1 MEYVGMTSLHSYVK
15 NKSNRKLDEFEVK
28 RFFKELVEGI
38 SYCHAKNIVHRDIKM
53 ENILIDDSKKV
64 KIIDF
69 GFSIVTEP
77 DKKLNIF
84 CGTPSYMAPEIVSKI
99 NYKGTPADIWALGIL
114 LFALLTGNFPFR
126 GSTSLDNTCNLNS
139 KPRF

>member
-1 MEYVGMTSLHSYVK
+1 MEYVGMTSLHSYIK
-15 NKSNRKLDEFEVK
+15 TKSNRKLDERDVK
-28 RFFKELVEGI
+28 RFYKELVEGI
-38 SYCHAKNIVHRDIKM
+38 NYCHEKNIVHRDIKM
-53 ENILIDDSKKV
+53 ENILIDDNKNV

-69 GFSIVTEP
+69 GFSIISEP

-114 LFALLTGNFPFR
+114 LFALLTGTFPFR
-126 GSTSLDNTCNLNS
+126 GSNINNV
-139 KPRF
+139 